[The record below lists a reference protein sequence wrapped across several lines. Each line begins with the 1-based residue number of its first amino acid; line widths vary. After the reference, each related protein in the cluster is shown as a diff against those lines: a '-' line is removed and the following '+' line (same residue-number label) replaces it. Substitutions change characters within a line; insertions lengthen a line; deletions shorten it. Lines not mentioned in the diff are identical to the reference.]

1 MIVEDL
7 GAWTTR
13 AGIGHLPEIIR
24 GKRRTFVIANTDDSI
39 FRHTHHV
46 TPQCVG
52 LIVSAVHRHQQTFGG
67 QLPNM
72 GQQLPSPRD
81 RFLLKIITKRPIT
94 EHLKESVM
102 TCCVTN
108 RIQVIVLTTGT

>member
-67 QLPNM
+67 NSQTWVNNS
-72 GQQLPSPRD
+72 QAHVIAS
-81 RFLLKIITKRPIT
+81 FLK
-94 EHLKESVM
+94 
-102 TCCVTN
+102 
-108 RIQVIVLTTGT
+108 